1 MLLFSLFLY
10 FAVKINDFNRFL
22 HTCVCPGLE
31 TCVLRI
37 SFLSESDWNELVIT
51 GVRIG
56 LHYSVTVRRVF
67 LFN

>member
-1 MLLFSLFLY
+1 MLLLCLFLY

-31 TCVLRI
+31 TCVLPI
-37 SFLSESDWNELVIT
+37 SFLYESDWNELFIT

-56 LHYSVTVRRVF
+56 LHYSDTVCRVF